1 MAAKQAVMF
10 VCWVF
15 FIFMETELK
24 QRALTAVAGVAGPS
38 VGTALNGSKQCS
50 AAYLFFLLFI
60 LVKLGFS
67 LLLLI

>member
-1 MAAKQAVMF
+1 MAARQAGMF
-10 VCWVF
+10 VCRVF
-15 FIFMETELK
+15 FMETELK

-38 VGTALNGSKQCS
+38 VGTVLNGSKQCS